1 MVTEQ
6 IANLS
11 AGNRRL
17 GSSPSLSAQNAQN
30 ECSGHFFF
38 APNPSA
44 EGPLNAGGEPLSLK
58 RNTIGVDA
66 CTQNNFNYL
75 CPRLQRSG
83 RGLVRLRRLVWDQE
97 IAGSNPAA
105 PTAKRSVQR
114 PGVFC
119 SFKVRCVPLMSG

>member
-11 AGNRRL
+11 AGNRRP
-17 GSSPSLSAQNAQN
+17 GSNPGLSADVKSQCESA
-30 ECSGHFFF
+30 GFFY
-38 APNPSA
+38 
-44 EGPLNAGGEPLSLK
+44 
-58 RNTIGVDA
+58 
-66 CTQNNFNYL
+66 CTQNNFSYL

-119 SFKVRCVPLMSG
+119 SFKVRCVPFMSG